1 MKIYHKFFLYQNKLL
16 QPYVRLLL
24 RLMAIIT
31 YLASIMLI
39 VGVIYEHGFTL
50 SAHEV
55 TKIHLLYKTVWIIFL
70 IDVTLHILL
79 EYRDTKKNFRK
90 LAWILVVTVSDFD
103 SCYLPSARGGRGYS
117 ASVGIP
123 ARLLLPYCLAVAFL
137 LTEFV

>member
-55 TKIHLLYKTVWIIFL
+55 SGNSFSYPCIQVIY
-70 IDVTLHILL
+70 
-79 EYRDTKKNFRK
+79 
-90 LAWILVVTVSDFD
+90 A
-103 SCYLPSARGGRGYS
+103 G
-117 ASVGIP
+117 
-123 ARLLLPYCLAVAFL
+123 
-137 LTEFV
+137 

>member
-50 SAHEV
+50 SAH
-55 TKIHLLYKTVWIIFL
+55 L
-70 IDVTLHILL
+70 
-79 EYRDTKKNFRK
+79 
-90 LAWILVVTVSDFD
+90 SDF
-103 SCYLPSARGGRGYS
+103 YYHRIQRPFLPVRN
-117 ASVGIP
+117 
-123 ARLLLPYCLAVAFL
+123 
-137 LTEFV
+137 